1 MTSEV
6 AIIGDR
12 FMLASMFEGALEA
25 ACGADIDCRTMDLP
39 WPDEPLH
46 QTAHAAAFEN
56 LREYTGTSEEVL
68 AHLGSAPALITHLA
82 PLTAS
87 VFQQA
92 QHLELVVVARGGPV
106 NVDLDAAAQNGVQVT
121 STPGRNAS
129 AVAEFTVAAILAES
143 RNITRGHD
151 ALRSREYR
159 TDLYRADTIG
169 NELAD
174 MTVGIVGFGEIG
186 RRVAWLLRPF
196 CCRILAYDPYA
207 SIGEENP
214 AEAMPASLETLLCQ
228 SDVVTLHARDTAETR
243 GMIDAA
249 AIRLMKP
256 GATLVN
262 TARGRLVDYDALYL
276 ALRDGRLRGAA
287 LDTFP
292 IEPVPPDSRLLSLPN
307 VTLTPHIGGASI
319 RTAHTA
325 AAMAAEEVRRWIR
338 GEPPRNPC

>member
-1 MTSEV
+1 MTAEV

-12 FMLASMFEGALEA
+12 FMLASMFQSALEA
-25 ACGADIDCRTMDLP
+25 ACGSDVHCRTMDLP

-46 QTAHAAAFEN
+46 QSAHAAGFEN
-56 LREYTGTSEEVL
+56 VREYMGTSEEVL
-68 AHLGSAPALITHLA
+68 AHLGSAPAMITHLA

-87 VFQQA
+87 VFEQA
-92 QHLELVVVARGGPV
+92 QQLELVVVARGGPV
-106 NVDLDAAAQNGVQVT
+106 NVDLDAASRHGVRIT

-129 AVAEFTVAAILAES
+129 AVAEFTVAAILTES

-159 TDLYRADTIG
+159 SDLYRADTTG

-186 RRVAWLLRPF
+186 RRVARILRPF
-196 CCRILAYDPYA
+196 GCRILAYDPYA
-207 SIGEENP
+207 SIGENDS
-214 AEAMPASLETLLCQ
+214 AVAVTASLETLLRQ

-249 AIRLMKP
+249 AIGLMKP
-256 GATLVN
+256 GATFVN
-262 TARGRLVDYDALYL
+262 TARGRLVDYDALYE

-319 RTAHTA
+319 RTARTA
-325 AAMAAEEVRRWIR
+325 AALAAEEVRRWVR

>member
-1 MTSEV
+1 MTTEV

-12 FMLASMFEGALEA
+12 FMLAAMFQSALEA
-25 ACGADIDCRTMDLP
+25 ACGSEIRCRTMDLP

-46 QTAHAAAFEN
+46 QIPHAEGFEN
-56 LREYTGTSEEVL
+56 VREYSGTSEEVVT
-68 AHLGSAPALITHLA
+68 HLGSAPVMITHLA

-87 VFQQA
+87 VFEQA
-92 QHLELVVVARGGPV
+92 RQLEFVVVARGGPV
-106 NVDLDAAAQNGVQVT
+106 NVDLDAAIQNGVRVT
-121 STPGRNAS
+121 HTPGRNAS

-151 ALRSREYR
+151 GLRRGEFRS
-159 TDLYRADTIG
+159 DLYRADSTG
-169 NELAD
+169 KELAD

-186 RRVAWLLRPF
+186 RLVAGLLRPF
-196 CCRILAYDPYA
+196 GCRILAHDPYA
-207 SIGEENP
+207 SFGEDR
-214 AEAMPASLETLLCQ
+214 AAATPASLEVLLRQ

-243 GMIDAA
+243 CMIDAE
-249 AIRLMKP
+249 AIDLMKS
-256 GATLVN
+256 GATFVN
-262 TARGRLVDYDALYL
+262 TARGRLVDYDALYA

-292 IEPVPPDSRLLSLPN
+292 FEPVPPDSRFLSLPN
-307 VTLTPHIGGASI
+307 VTLTPHVGGAST
-319 RTAHTA
+319 RTTRNA